1 MATINHSSG
10 ADIIVPSNNGTTY
23 RGLGGDD
30 TYILS
35 NSIAANAA
43 ITIVDTSGANTIQ
56 LVNGLSVASTKF
68 AADAVQLTLSNG
80 AVVTINGASNFDFDL
95 GGNTTAGTTGSVSDF
110 AGFAAGAGVATLPSS
125 GSVDGASN
133 VSVSGTAWSSG
144 TGGTY
149 TVTKSSASVDEG
161 SEVTFTIT
169 GSAAVSSDTNFSW
182 TVIGDSNGSTVDK
195 ASTTDVD
202 VLSGTATIAAG
213 ASSTTFSV
221 KASSDAI
228 VEGVEGIKVSVFDS
242 NSNALS
248 SDVILVNNAGS
259 SATSQSFTLT
269 AGVNEFTGG
278 SGNDSFDASFTA
290 GSLNDFDVLDGDGGV
305 DTLTAKFDVSNDS
318 GLAVIPQISNIE
330 QLQVTNS
337 DTSSN
342 TDLLTVNLAG
352 ISGLTKLMN
361 TTSSDNVTFADVEN
375 MVALDLKSAAGTTT
389 VDFQKGALSGAADNL
404 VITVK
409 GTNSTTVALTDND
422 ALQANNIETITIDSL
437 SVANT
442 LDDLQ
447 STGVATSALV
457 VTGDKKLTITTALD
471 AEILSVDASANTG
484 GLVLT
489 NSPTFANATITG
501 SAAADTIDAPT
512 GVTAITGGAGNDYVT
527 FDATLTAKDTFDG
540 GDGVDTVKING
551 GNLTQT
557 SVVGGLS
564 NVEVLELSTAHT
576 ISLESNISPTTFDFS
591 DDTDQILNLLDGYT
605 AATTVKLGSDDTNAD
620 KVVNTANVDLTITAN
635 SDSYDDGTSV
645 TGGTGTDR
653 INILNTDAGQVDLTA
668 TTGVDSITFT
678 DYTAGVDVELD
689 THSYTLDSVAFA
701 KVLTIDASSMD
712 SGEVFTLTGDA
723 TVTKMDV
730 TAGGGDD
737 LLVLGTLADTVD
749 GGAGNDSVTG
759 TAGSN
764 TISLGAGNDTLLAG
778 SGGENVDGGAGNDL
792 FTLAG
797 NLNSGDTIDGGDGT
811 DTLTITSG
819 ITTSSVAGGLSNIEV
834 IEPLAA
840 LTITAN
846 GSLGGAKTFDFS
858 DDTDQVLTLTSA
870 AAGGTFEGPVTVN
883 LSKSAGAG
891 QDDETN
897 ADTITNSKGVALN
910 VVGNSVTF
918 DAGTTIT
925 GSATAV
931 DTITVIADG
940 DGTGA
945 VLSGA
950 TYIDKVVV
958 QDSLTSGEDVKI
970 TPRATDATTP
980 TLEIDGSALDA
991 GTGAAAETLT
1001 LTGTNVTA
1009 TTLNITGG
1017 AGPDTLLGGQKNDT
1031 IEGGAGQDSI
1041 NGNEG
1046 ADNLSGGAGNDTF
1059 LVDAYSDQYS
1069 AAIGADTI
1077 DGGAGTDT
1085 ITWTGAV
1092 TATAA
1097 GLESI
1102 SNTEVWSIA
1111 NDSSFTISDAVLTN
1125 NPGVSFNISGNGT
1138 LTSGE
1143 DSAGASLMSTAMNI
1157 TSSSAGNLN
1166 LITSSGDDTFTFFA
1180 TESLTADD
1188 SIDGNAGTD
1197 TIQVSNDD
1205 DKNAVGD
1212 ATTAAFGANVK
1223 GIEKILVVD
1232 AAADN
1237 SAGDV
1242 TITIADGYT
1251 DSSLTIDG
1259 SALDLNA
1266 IDLTAG
1272 EGLTV
1277 TSSDTNV
1284 ALTVIGGAS
1293 HDTLTT
1299 NAGADNVTGGG
1310 GNDTI
1315 SSGGGKDSIY
1325 GGTGVDSIDAGA
1337 GVDYIEAGA
1346 GNDIIEVTDDA
1357 DFKTSGGVETIKGGD
1372 GTDTLKFTE
1381 TATVTITAPEVEHL
1395 YSIEKIQFGN
1405 GGNAAKITFGNA
1417 TFTNLGAESITIVGN
1432 TTNGG
1437 TNFIDASAVTNGAI
1451 STTGNTTTSNDDSI
1465 YGGGMN
1471 DTFTFSGTAGLE
1483 DGDIVDG
1490 NGGTDTIAL
1499 NNDAAVTVTIDADD
1513 ITDVEVVKTVT
1524 TGGGNSGGTV
1534 TVVIDDNDAS
1544 ALLDPA
1550 MTYDFTATNAHS
1562 VVFNNAGHDSLKNT
1576 LTITGGTKVDTIKGS
1591 EGNDIISGGGTTT
1604 GDSLY
1609 GLSGNDS
1616 ITGNAGADKI
1626 YGGAGNDVMLSGNA
1640 GADTI
1645 EGGTGNDTID
1655 GGAGIDL
1662 LQGDAGLDNITTGAG
1677 LDTVNY
1683 TAASESTGATRDV
1696 IADFTQS
1703 TLNATTGAQ
1712 VTAGDNLRITATLGN
1727 SVDTFTL
1734 TDRGDVDN
1742 SGLTTS
1748 VLTQVAGDFV
1758 FAKDINTLFIDYDGN
1773 GSLNG
1778 NDFQFTITGASAFHD
1793 DDIDLYLTVGTGG
1806 DSVTGGDGDDSL
1818 TGNTGAD
1825 VLTGDGGA
1833 DTLTGVG
1840 DTNDTLVGGAGTDSI
1855 TGTDGNDII
1864 YGDLLATDDTVG
1876 GGNDIIA
1883 TGAGT
1888 NSVRGGAGNDS
1899 ITGGSAADTIHGE
1912 NGNDTITSAAAADS
1926 LYGGAGNDTI
1936 TDAAGASSIEG
1947 GAGNDSLTGGDDG
1960 DTIKGGDGND
1970 TVAGDGG
1977 ADSVYGDA
1985 GDDVITSGAAADS
1998 LHGGTGNDSLTDAAG
2013 ASSLNGGA
2021 GDDTMTGGAG
2031 VDTMT
2036 GDTGTDTFVVS
2047 DVALTANAAVI
2058 TDFSETDD
2066 LIQILAA
2073 NTTVATAAGSS
2084 PVLGTSN
2091 TTSPAANSAYV
2102 PSVSTTT
2109 NDVIA
2114 LTATSLANAANS
2126 TTLTGALLFESMAAA
2141 NAANSTISE
2150 ITATT
2155 AEDSFYIVAYDND
2168 DVMIFFA
2175 DSGAD
2180 TSVLASEVNLVAHIS
2195 GPNIAVGGLEA
2206 GDFILA

>member
-30 TYILS
+30 TYIIS

-43 ITIVDTSGANTIQ
+43 ITIVDTSGANKIQ
-56 LVNGLSVASTKF
+56 LVDGLSVASTKF
-68 AADAVQLTLSNG
+68 AADAAQLTLSNG

-95 GGNTTAGTTGSVSDF
+95 GGNATSGTSGSVTDF
-110 AGFAAGAGVATLPSS
+110 AGFAAGAGVASLPAS

-133 VSVSGTAWSSG
+133 VSVSGSAWSSG
-144 TGGTY
+144 TGGTF
-149 TVTKSSASVDEG
+149 TVSKSSSSVDEG

-169 GSAAVSSDTNFSW
+169 AGAAVSSDTNFSW

-213 ASSTTFSV
+213 STSTTFSV

-242 NSNALS
+242 NSTALS

-290 GSLNDFDVLDGDGGV
+290 GSLNDFDVLDGDAGV
-305 DTLTAKFDVSNDS
+305 DTLTAKFDVSNDA

-375 MVALDLKSAAGTTT
+375 MVSLDLKSAAGTTT

-409 GTNSTTVALTDND
+409 GTNGTTIALTDND
-422 ALQANNIETITIDSL
+422 SLQGNNVETITIDSL

-442 LDDLQ
+442 IADLD

-457 VTGDKKLTITTALD
+457 VTGDKKLTITAALD
-471 AEILSVDASANTG
+471 AEVLSVDASANTG

-527 FDATLTAKDTFDG
+527 FDATLTAADTFDG

-564 NVEVLELSTAHT
+564 NVEILELSTAHT
-576 ISLESNISPTTFDFS
+576 ISLESNISPTTFDFG
-591 DDTDQILNLLDGYT
+591 TNETNQVLNLLDGYT
-605 AATTVKLGSDDTNAD
+605 AATTVKLGADATNAD
-620 KVVNTANVDLTITAN
+620 KIVNTANVDLTITAN
-635 SDSYDDGTSV
+635 STSYDETTSV
-645 TGGTGTDR
+645 TGGTGTDS
-653 INILNTDAGQVDLTA
+653 ISILNTAAGQVDLTA

-712 SGEVFTLTGDA
+712 AGEVFTLTGDA

-759 TAGSN
+759 TAGAN

-778 SGGENVDGGAGNDL
+778 TGGENVDGGAGNDL

-819 ITTSSVAGGLSNIEV
+819 ITTSSVAGGLSNIEI

-846 GSLGGAKTFDFS
+846 GNLGGAQTFDFS
-858 DDTDQVLTLTSA
+858 DDTNQVLTLTSA
-870 AAGGTFEGPVTVN
+870 AAGGTFEGPVTVL

-897 ADTITNSKGVALN
+897 ADTITNSKGVELN

-918 DAGTTIT
+918 DAGLTVT

-945 VLSGA
+945 VLSGT
-950 TYIDKVVV
+950 TYINKVVV
-958 QDSLTSGEDVKI
+958 QDSLTSGEDVII
-970 TPRATDATTP
+970 TPKATDTTTP

-1001 LTGTNVTA
+1001 LTGTSVTA
-1009 TTLNITGG
+1009 TTLDITGG
-1017 AGPDTLLGGQKNDT
+1017 AGPDSLYGGQKNDT

-1059 LVDAYSDQYS
+1059 LIDAYSDQYS
-1069 AAIGADTI
+1069 AALGADTI

-1111 NDSSFTISDAVLTN
+1111 NDSSFTISDAVLAN

-1138 LTSGE
+1138 LTTGE
-1143 DSAGASLMSTAMNI
+1143 DSLGASLMSTAMNI
-1157 TSSSAGNLN
+1157 TSTSAGNLN
-1166 LITSSGDDTFTFFA
+1166 LVTSSGDDTFTFYA

-1188 SIDGNAGTD
+1188 TIDGNKGTD

-1237 SAGDV
+1237 TAGDV

-1251 DSSLTIDG
+1251 DTALTIDG

-1272 EGLTV
+1272 EKLTV

-1293 HDTLTT
+1293 HDAITT
-1299 NAGADNVTGGG
+1299 NAGTDNITGGG

-1315 SSGGGKDSIY
+1315 TSGGGKDSIY
-1325 GGTGVDSIDAGA
+1325 GGTGVDSINAGA

-1381 TATVTITAPEVEHL
+1381 NATVTITAPEVEHL
-1395 YSIEKIQFGN
+1395 YSVEKIQLGN

-1417 TFTNLGAESITIVGN
+1417 TFTNLGADSISIVGN
-1432 TTNGG
+1432 TADGG

-1451 STTGNTTTSNDDSI
+1451 NTTGNTTTNNNDSI

-1471 DTFTFSGTAGLE
+1471 DTFTFSGSAGLE

-1490 NGGTDTIAL
+1490 NGGTDTIIL
-1499 NNDAAVTVTIDADD
+1499 NNDAAVSVTIDADD
-1513 ITDVEVVKTVT
+1513 ITDVEIVKSGLVT
-1524 TGGGNSGGTV
+1524 AAASGGDV
-1534 TVVIDDNDAS
+1534 TVVLDDNDAS
-1544 ALLDPA
+1544 ELLDPA
-1550 MTYDFTATNAHS
+1550 MTFDFSATTAHDII
-1562 VVFNNAGHDSLKNT
+1562 FNNAGMDSLKNT
-1576 LTITGGTKVDTIKGS
+1576 LTITGGTLGDTLKGS
-1591 EGNDIISGGGTTT
+1591 EGNDIISGGGSTV
-1604 GDSLY
+1604 GDKLY
-1609 GLSGNDS
+1609 GMSGNDS
-1616 ITGNAGADKI
+1616 ITGNAGADEI
-1626 YGGAGNDVMLSGNA
+1626 YGGAGNDVMLSGAA
-1640 GADTI
+1640 GNDTI
-1645 EGGTGNDTID
+1645 EGGAGNDTID
-1655 GGAGIDL
+1655 GGAGVDL
-1662 LQGDAGLDNITTGAG
+1662 ITGGAGLDNITTGAG
-1677 LDTVNY
+1677 LDTANY

-1696 IADFTQS
+1696 ITDFTQS

-1712 VTAGDNLRITATLGN
+1712 VTAGDNIRITATLGN
-1727 SVDTFTL
+1727 DVNTFTL
-1734 TDRGDVDN
+1734 ADRGDVD
-1742 SGLTTS
+1742 SAGLTNS

-1758 FAKDINTLFIDYDGN
+1758 FAKDINTLYIDYDGN

-1806 DSVTGGDGDDSL
+1806 ESVTGGDGDDSL
-1818 TGNTGAD
+1818 TGNS
-1825 VLTGDGGA
+1825 GA
-1833 DTLTGVG
+1833 DTLIGDGGSDTITGVN
-1840 DTNDTLVGGAGTDSI
+1840 DTADTLVGGAGSDSI
-1855 TGTDGNDII
+1855 TATGGADKI
-1864 YGDLLATDDTVG
+1864 YGDLLAADDTVG
-1876 GGNDIIA
+1876 GGNDTIA
-1883 TGAGT
+1883 TGAGGD
-1888 NSVRGGAGNDS
+1888 SVRAGAGNDS
-1899 ITGGSAADTIHGE
+1899 VTGGSGADTIHAE
-1912 NGNDTITSAAAADS
+1912 NGNDTITSAAGADS

-1947 GAGNDSLTGGDDG
+1947 GAGNDDLTGGADA

-1970 TVAGDGG
+1970 TVAGDAA
-1977 ADSVYGDA
+1977 ADSLYGDA

-1998 LHGGTGNDSLTDAAG
+1998 LHGGAGNDSLTDAAG

-2021 GDDTMTGGAG
+2021 GDDTLIGGAG

-2047 DVALTANAAVI
+2047 DVAVIANYAVI

-2066 LIQILAA
+2066 LIKILAA
-2073 NTTVATAAGSS
+2073 NTTDGTAAG
-2084 PVLGTSN
+2084 
-2091 TTSPAANSAYV
+2091 
-2102 PSVSTTT
+2102 
-2109 NDVIA
+2109 
-2114 LTATSLANAANS
+2114 
-2126 TTLTGALLFESMAAA
+2126 
-2141 NAANSTISE
+2141 
-2150 ITATT
+2150 
-2155 AEDSFYIVAYDND
+2155 
-2168 DVMIFFA
+2168 
-2175 DSGAD
+2175 
-2180 TSVLASEVNLVAHIS
+2180 
-2195 GPNIAVGGLEA
+2195 
-2206 GDFILA
+2206 